1 MTAAD
6 ELPLRRCVLAVAVL
20 HGLDLRPERDGAL
33 LDGRVFLAGW
43 ELRRALRGADP
54 EGAEGVHRLAGWA
67 LLRRALSQAAPGEL
81 VGWLRPV
88 GLPVGHAEH
97 PGRAWCRERVLGGAL
112 DLGLGLALDPALDP
126 DLDPDLDPGLGPAAP
141 VVESPWP
148 ARRRRGVVPLSP
160 GVLEA
165 AEVDADPWWPEC
177 RDHLEEMGAIAA
189 EGLRRRRGGLLRPVG
204 DCDVVTLLG
213 SAVLRAELARD
224 GMRAVAVP
232 MRTRGWTD
240 PSHIDPA
247 FAVAAAA
254 ATANGERGFPR
265 PVLVTAAE
273 VVLAP
278 AGGRPADL
286 ALRDPAVVD
295 PWAPQRAR

>member
-1 MTAAD
+1 M
-6 ELPLRRCVLAVAVL
+6 LAVAVL

-33 LDGRVFLAGW
+33 LDGRVFLAW
-43 ELRRALRGADP
+43 REVRDALGGADP
-54 EGAEGVHRLAGWA
+54 ESAAGARRVVRWA
-67 LLRRALSQAAPGEL
+67 TLRRVLADVPPAALGRLLHPL
-81 VGWLRPV
+81 
-88 GLPVGHAEH
+88 GLPVGHPEH
-97 PGRAWCRERVLGGAL
+97 PGSAWPLERVLGGAL
-112 DLGLGLALDPALDP
+112 DLGLGLSEPTGVGSPAVMALP
-126 DLDPDLDPGLGPAAP
+126 PAAL
-141 VVESPWP
+141 
-148 ARRRRGVVPLSP
+148 AAAGV
-160 GVLEA
+160 A
-165 AEVDADPWWPEC
+165 ADPWWPGC
-177 RDHLEEMGAIAA
+177 RDQLEEMGAIAA
-189 EGLRRRRGGLLRPVG
+189 EGLRRRPEGLLRPVG

-213 SAVLRAELARD
+213 SAVLRAELARG

-254 ATANGERGFPR
+254 ATADGERGFPR

-295 PWAPQRAR
+295 PWAPGRSTRPPQWAS

>member
-97 PGRAWCRERVLGGAL
+97 PGREWCRERVLGGAL
-112 DLGLGLALDPALDP
+112 DLGLGLALDP
-126 DLDPDLDPGLGPAAP
+126 GLGP
-141 VVESPWP
+141 
-148 ARRRRGVVPLSP
+148 GVVPLSP

-247 FAVAAAA
+247 FAGGAAA